1 MQLTT
6 VLTTLMPN
14 KTQSIHWMRQALEQ
28 AQQAIYLSDPNPR
41 VGCVLVDA
49 QNHCIGRGYTQAVG
63 SPHAEI
69 MALRDAQAKGHAVQG
84 STAYVTLEPCSHH
97 GRTPPCADA
106 LIAAGVARVVIAATD
121 PNPLVA
127 GQGIERLRA
136 AGIQVETDV
145 LAHDS
150 EELNIGFFSRM
161 QRQRPWV
168 RLKMA
173 CSLDGKTALPS
184 GESQWITGSMAR
196 ADGHHWRARASA
208 ILTGVGTILADNPQL
223 NVRSCE
229 TPRQPWHAIVD
240 THLQMPP
247 NAMLFQTSPQVVIY
261 TASTDTA
268 RQQALQQ
275 VGATI
280 CAAPLSAD
288 DHIDLPWVLHD
299 LAQRECNELHVEAG
313 STLSSALLKAGL
325 ADELLVYMAP
335 RLMGEGKN
343 FITGFQA
350 DTLAHTMN
358 FTFTQVEVLGED
370 IRLMAR
376 RYPANVRRS

>member
-6 VLTTLMPN
+6 VLTTFMPN

-136 AGIQVETDV
+136 AGIQVETDI

-247 NAMLFQTSPQVVIY
+247 NAMLFQTSPQAVIY

-275 VGATI
+275 AGAAI
-280 CAAPLSAD
+280 CATPLSAD
-288 DHIDLPWVLHD
+288 GHIDLPWILHD

-358 FTFTQVEVLGED
+358 FTFTQVEVLGKD

-376 RYPANVRRS
+376 RYPANAHRS